1 MQQGSEV
8 EGTEIRVRPTKA
20 VVDLGAIAFNIRSLK
35 RHVGFG
41 PLFMAVV
48 KADGYGHGIVPVAK
62 TAIKAGADWLGVA
75 LVEEAILLRS
85 AGIKNPIL
93 VLGEAIPQGAGL
105 FVENN
110 ITATV
115 CSVETLDA
123 INMAAE
129 SSGSKAAVHIKVDTG
144 MGRIG
149 LFPEEVLPFVERIR
163 SLKNVYLQGIFS
175 HFAAADEEDKGYAR
189 KQLQKFK
196 DVLATLE
203 ARGIRIPIRHLAG
216 SAATIELRES
226 HFDMVRPGIS
236 IYGAYPSPEVD
247 HSVPLKP
254 AMTFISAITFLKEVS
269 EGTAISY
276 GRTFVTKRQSRIAT
290 LPVGY
295 GDGYPRLLSNKGEV
309 LVAGKRAPVV
319 GRVCMDMTL
328 IDVTHIPEASLGS
341 EVVLFGRQGDEEILV
356 DEIAAKAGTISYEVL
371 CSITKRVPKEYVN
384 CSI

>member
-276 GRTFVTKRQSRIAT
+276 GCTFVTERESRIAT

-371 CSITKRVPKEYVN
+371 CNITNRVPKEYLNSSV
-384 CSI
+384 